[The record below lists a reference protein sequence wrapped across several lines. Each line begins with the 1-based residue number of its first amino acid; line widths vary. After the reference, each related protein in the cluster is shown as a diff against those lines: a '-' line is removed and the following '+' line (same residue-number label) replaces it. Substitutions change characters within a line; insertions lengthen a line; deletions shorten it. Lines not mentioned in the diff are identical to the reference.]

1 MSFTQWTARSATPAS
16 SAAST
21 SRVNAPLPPSLA
33 RGLQCRE
40 DDTDVIDAVS
50 GLGHA
55 PTSLGMSVAVSLLRQ
70 GRAS

>member
-1 MSFTQWTARSATPAS
+1 M
-16 SAAST
+16 
-21 SRVNAPLPPSLA
+21 PPSLA

-70 GRAS
+70 GARELIDSIPH